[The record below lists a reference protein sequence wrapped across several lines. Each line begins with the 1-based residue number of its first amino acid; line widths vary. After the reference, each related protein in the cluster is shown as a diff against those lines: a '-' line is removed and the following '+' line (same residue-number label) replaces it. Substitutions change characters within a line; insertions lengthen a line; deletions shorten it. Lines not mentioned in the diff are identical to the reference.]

1 MAIQTLA
8 NDDHLINMLE
18 SIIHYSKDKMIE
30 SRESFDKVIE
40 FVSSCKNDIAT
51 DDVREL
57 IFHISCNL
65 YPKIAIFMM
74 DNNMCTKET
83 HFTKFDG
90 RTPLQVAIQFERVK
104 LVEYFIENLEYFDE
118 LLVIEGDRSL
128 PALYLIT
135 NSAPGIKILEHI
147 LKSKH
152 CTVQTIENIHDHI
165 HKRNMVAY
173 YVETHDK
180 LFKTL
185 LDSEKCTSKAILVC
199 PTFVFR
205 NGPIL
210 KLVLESGK
218 LPHDYFENYLEIFE
232 YSNGPVKVFMD
243 SQYCNEQLVE
253 KFFAIR
259 LERLIISNR
268 HICVTRIL
276 AHPKYLHLEKKYDLD
291 GNIKPE
297 YQQQIANSTCEER
310 IVSLQNKLEL
320 ANMNIQMLNLQIEKS
335 EIEKQLLVMKL
346 NGH

>member
-1 MAIQTLA
+1 MAFQTLA
-8 NDDHLINMLE
+8 NDDLLIDMLE
-18 SIIHYSKDKMIE
+18 SIILYSKDKMIE

-51 DDVREL
+51 NDVREL

-65 YPKIAIFMM
+65 HPKIAIFMM

-90 RTPLQVAIQFERVK
+90 CTPLQTAIQFERVE

-118 LLVIEGDRSL
+118 LLVVKGERSL

-135 NSAPGIKILEHI
+135 NSASGVKILEHI

-152 CTVQTIENIHDHI
+152 CTAQTIENIHDHI

-185 LDSEKCTSKAILVC
+185 LDSEKCTANAILVC

-205 NGPIL
+205 NAPTL

-218 LPHDYFENYLEIFE
+218 LPHDHFENYLEIFKYPNE
-232 YSNGPVKVFMD
+232 PVKVFMD
-243 SQYCNEQLVE
+243 SQYCNEQLID
-253 KFFAIR
+253 KHFGTG
-259 LERLIISNR
+259 LEGYSLINKRWNVS
-268 HICVTRIL
+268 RIL
-276 AHPKYLHLEKKYDLD
+276 THCKYSYLEKKYNLD
-291 GNIKPE
+291 GSIKPE
-297 YQQQIANSTCEER
+297 YRQMVKNDYEER
-310 IVSLQNKLEL
+310 IVSLQNDLEL
-320 ANMNIQMLNLQIEKS
+320 AHVNIRMLNLQIEKN
-335 EIEKQLLVMKL
+335 ELEKQLLVMES
-346 NGH
+346 NRH